1 MISLDLN
8 RTVSIA
14 ASLALFFFGASAHA
28 LTVDASTLDTMHTE
42 SHGPFGVLNWSG
54 VSLKIN
60 NPPTGS
66 ASAQLDVKPDVKP
79 DVRLE
84 TGTWLSLQKPENA
97 ALSRI
102 VKASDGSLRFEHA
115 ELSIDPTAPAL
126 QVTSLSSARLTEV
139 ARLDP
144 KIERS
149 KSIPIYA
156 YRSDASHVVVVVGSD
171 GSSIEKRGR
180 DVEGSCAQ
188 GGRSCT
194 FDTPQWNDHMVSLTL
209 GLDSPVAQA
218 RGDVTYE
225 AAPKGETNASRT
237 YVVNASFTKSSRDP
251 APILAITMRTMETIF
266 RGEMDGE

>member
-1 MISLDLN
+1 MMN
-8 RTVSIA
+8 RTASIA

-28 LTVDASTLDTMHTE
+28 LTVDTSTLDTMHTE
-42 SHGPFGVLNWSG
+42 SHGPFGILNWSG
-54 VSLKIN
+54 VALKIN
-60 NPPTGS
+60 NPATGN
-66 ASAQLDVKPDVKP
+66 ASAQLDVKPN
-79 DVRLE
+79 VRVE
-84 TGTWLSLQKPENA
+84 TGTWLSLRQPENA

-102 VKASDGSLRFEHA
+102 VKASDGSLTLEHA
-115 ELSIDPTAPAL
+115 ELTIDSAVPTL
-126 QVTSLSSARLTEV
+126 QVTSLSSVRLTEV

-156 YRSDASHVVVVVGSD
+156 YRSDASHIVVVVGTD
-171 GSSIEKRGR
+171 GSSIGKRGA

-194 FDTPQWNDHMVSLTL
+194 FDTPQWNDHMVTLTL

-225 AAPKGETNASRT
+225 EAPKGETNPSRT
-237 YVVNASFTKSSRDP
+237 YIVNASFTKSSRDP